1 MRRRAI
7 AAAGAATLGA
17 ATAVVALVAGT
28 SVGFAETTTSSAY
41 GIEAVGPIPIEPTP
55 YIESTD
61 GSTKTESAFQMPDNP
76 LVKLGLANLSA
87 GDQEAS
93 SELLRVALLPGA
105 ELPEE
110 LAPLQDALDQLAAA
124 LKPLCD
130 ADPPVDQLPPN
141 PITDA
146 LPEELLDALDPNQ
159 LCEGLEGGLP
169 ALLSLDAVEVYCEG
183 DQGGVRLVDLAVF
196 GQDAPD
202 FPEPEPN
209 TAIIPENPLLT
220 VTANKQET
228 LEDGSFSV
236 TGLEI
241 NLGDGAQIIRLSNAT
256 CGGTKDDD
264 NPPTATP
271 PPPVTTGLPV
281 TG

>member
-55 YIESTD
+55 YVESTD
-61 GSTKTESAFQMPDNP
+61 GSTKTTEAFQMPDNP

-105 ELPEE
+105 ALPEE

-124 LKPLCD
+124 LEPLC
-130 ADPPVDQLPPN
+130 AAEPPVDQLPEN

-169 ALLSLDAVEVYCEG
+169 ALLSLDAVEVFCEG
-183 DQGGVRLVDLAVF
+183 DQGGVKLVDLAVF
-196 GQDAPD
+196 GQKAPD

-209 TAIIPENPLLT
+209 TAIIPENPLIT

-241 NLGDGAQIIRLSNAT
+241 NIGDGAQIIRLSNAT

>member
-55 YIESTD
+55 YVESTD
-61 GSTKTESAFQMPDNP
+61 GSTKTTEAFQMPDNP

-105 ELPEE
+105 ALPEE

-124 LKPLCD
+124 LEPLC
-130 ADPPVDQLPPN
+130 AAEPPVDQLPEN

-169 ALLSLDAVEVYCEG
+169 ALLSLDAVEVFCEG
-183 DQGGVRLVDLAVF
+183 DQGGVKLVDLAVF
-196 GQDAPD
+196 GQKAPD

-209 TAIIPENPLLT
+209 TAIIPENPLIT